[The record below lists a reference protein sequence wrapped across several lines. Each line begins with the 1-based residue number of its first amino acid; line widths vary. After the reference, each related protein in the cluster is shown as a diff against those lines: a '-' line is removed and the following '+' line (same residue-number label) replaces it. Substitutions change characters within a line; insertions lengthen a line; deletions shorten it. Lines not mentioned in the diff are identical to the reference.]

1 MVHASVCKGLF
12 FPWES
17 LGKLAMAMP
26 VTMEST
32 RFTYSKTVSRGRSIY
47 LCLPY
52 YYVTLKERKV
62 KKKSRGEDGTDKTL
76 SVIKNPRKK
85 RNFLCKARNLQ
96 TACEEQKLQAMDTAS
111 SVNLMYDNTDISIR
125 DYF

>member
-1 MVHASVCKGLF
+1 
-12 FPWES
+12 
-17 LGKLAMAMP
+17 MAMP